1 MTDINDVLDNMDEDD
16 RLLFLSARE
25 VKNSKFWSEMLA
37 TMDQHAMEATSVMMT
52 KLMEGDEKAALVAAA
67 KIQGIDWVL
76 RTMDDITQDV
86 EDEALNQG

>member
-1 MTDINDVLDNMDEDD
+1 MDEDD

-25 VKNSKFWSEMLA
+25 VKNSKFWSEMLSV
-37 TMDQHAMEATSVMMT
+37 MDQHAMEATGVMMT

-67 KIQGIDWVL
+67 KIQGIDWILKV
-76 RTMDDITQDV
+76 MEDITQDV